1 MPATSRTHSRGKLRL
16 AYLGCVWGSLCV
28 FHKTHVYRLHGV
40 VACACANACKRAPHM
55 RVCLWKD
62 PRLMRPVP
70 RRRLAFSFQRCH
82 PHHCKSAF
90 MCQQVQ
96 HELVI
101 RITCTFEDDTKHL
114 TLRAQ
119 QPGETQHP
127 TPRPQQHPGETQH
140 PTLRPQQHAGE
151 TQYGNE
157 GETQHPMPGNEGET
171 QHPTPRPQQHPGF
184 NSGASSFSLSR
195 RHCLSVR

>member
-1 MPATSRTHSRGKLRL
+1 MELVPATSRTHSRGKLRL

-101 RITCTFEDDTKHL
+101 RITCTFEDETKHL

-119 QPGETQHP
+119 QPTMYEGETQHPTPRPQQYPGETQHPTPRSQQHPGETQHP

-140 PTLRPQQHAGE
+140 PT
-151 TQYGNE
+151 
-157 GETQHPMPGNEGET
+157 
-171 QHPTPRPQQHPGF
+171 PRPQ
-184 NSGASSFSLSR
+184 
-195 RHCLSVR
+195 